1 MSILANH
8 GMIGNANQVRYINSG
23 AAVAVAS
30 GTTLNVPLPPIM
42 PIGGVMLLQ
51 LAIGA
56 LTPQITGDPTGWGTL
71 FNDTDASFIRQYVL
85 RHYINGSESGDVPI
99 VFGSAIS
106 NVAIAQIHVFVN
118 EKTTLPFDES
128 GGLVIGNQTYSP
140 ASITTTKPH
149 SLAVSFVYLPG
160 NFVLG
165 PYTGNT
171 GGKWASNANS
181 STTLGS
187 DATIQLQTAEL
198 PAPGTISGG
207 SYAAGVGGLS
217 LTRSFSIMTP

>member
-8 GMIGNANQVRYINSG
+8 GMIGNANQVRYISSG
-23 AAVAVAS
+23 AAAFVGS
-30 GTTLNVPLPPIM
+30 GTTLNVPLPTIRPLGGIM
-42 PIGGVMLLQ
+42 ILQ

-56 LTPQITGDPTGWGTL
+56 LTPQITGDPAGWGTL
-71 FNDTDASFIRQYVL
+71 FNDTDASFIRQYAL
-85 RHYINGSESGDVPI
+85 FHYINGSESGDVPI
-99 VFGSAIS
+99 VFGSAIT
-106 NVAIAQIHVFVN
+106 NVAIAQIHVFMN
-118 EKTTLPFDES
+118 QKNSLPFNES
-128 GGLVIGNQTYSP
+128 GGLVVGNQTYSP

-160 NFVLG
+160 NFALG
-165 PYTGNT
+165 AYTGNT
-171 GGKWASNANS
+171 GGKWASNVVSA
-181 STTLGS
+181 TTTGS